1 MLPQSLSFYIGLYQ
15 IIVKKQ
21 RMSTHIISFL
31 EINFSFLQGAQK
43 PEDSIVLGF
52 LCAGLYG
59 RVSQFFMN
67 HLLNEL
73 SQILLLLL
81 AEKGTADRLR
91 PVPLWNGRKDVPCIP
106 LHWIVKV

>member
-1 MLPQSLSFYIGLYQ
+1 
-15 IIVKKQ
+15 
-21 RMSTHIISFL
+21 MSTYTISFL
-31 EINFSFLQGAQK
+31 EINFSFLQSTQK

-52 LCAGLYG
+52 LCTWAYG
-59 RVSQFFMN
+59 RLFQFLMN

-91 PVPLWNGRKDVPCIP
+91 PIPLRDGGKDVPCVP
-106 LHWIVKV
+106 LH